1 MKTRK
6 NVGSMLLL
14 IVLSLLL
21 SDCATSKQTSGRQID
36 EVKVSQIKDGATSLN
51 DIISL
56 FGAPQTTSSIG
67 NKTLYIYK
75 YCVSEGSGI
84 YTAYTSSVNRTESC
98 DELVITFNQDAKV
111 EAHSFQKD
119 PNR

>member
-1 MKTRK
+1 MKRK
-6 NVGSMLLL
+6 KNICSMLVL
-14 IVLSLLL
+14 ILLSLLF
-21 SDCATSKQTSGRQID
+21 SACATSKQTSGRKID

-51 DIISL
+51 DIIAL
-56 FGAPQTTSSIG
+56 FGAPQATSSIG

-84 YTAYTSSVNRTESC
+84 YTAYTSSVSRTESC
-98 DELVITFNQDAKV
+98 DELVVTFNQDAKV

-119 PNR
+119 NNR